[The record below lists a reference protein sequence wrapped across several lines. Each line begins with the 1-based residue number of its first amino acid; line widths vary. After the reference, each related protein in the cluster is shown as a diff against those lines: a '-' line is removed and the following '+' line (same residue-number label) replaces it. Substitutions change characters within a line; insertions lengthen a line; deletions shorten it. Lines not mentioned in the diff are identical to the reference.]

1 MDKDILDQAKD
12 DFKRCHDA
20 ESSQRKMS
28 EECLKFGILGEQW
41 PETVKAEREREGRP
55 CLTINRLPIF
65 QKQVTNDAR
74 MNRAAI
80 HVKPVGDGAN
90 QATARIQTDLIRNI
104 WTQSKAE
111 VAEDT
116 ALDFASAM
124 GFGYMRVAVDYTCND
139 SFDQDIL
146 IERVANP
153 FSIYG
158 DPDSTSATSEDWNI
172 AFETDWY
179 SKSRFEAK
187 GWKWS
192 DLDLSSFESDG
203 TDEPKWK
210 DGKRVRVAA
219 RWTRNEVPTELVRV
233 AMVDAQGQP
242 IRQSEKIM
250 QADEM
255 EKIQDLLSAQGYQVV
270 GTRPTKTYKVKQHIV
285 TGKSVLE
292 TNDWQGKYIPIV
304 PMYGEEWNIAG
315 RRYFFGL
322 FNRSMDP
329 QRMFNYWRTASTE
342 LVALAPKAPYVGAVG
357 AFSTDAAKWATAN
370 VKSHAY
376 VEYDPVPGEPP
387 PQRQAFAGVPAGA
400 LQEAMN
406 ASDDIKSTMGLFDAS
421 IGARSNETSGRAINA
436 RKIEGEV
443 ATFNFTDNRNR
454 CVEHVG
460 RVVVDLI
467 PQVYNVARI
476 LRGIKEDGSTYDV
489 PVNQPVTVQQAP
501 DMGGQ
506 EQYQPA
512 EETIEGITQLF
523 DLTVGKYDVVVS
535 AGPSFTTRREETSEQ
550 MMEFIRVFPQAAP
563 LIGDLLAKNLDWPG
577 AEQVAERLKAMLP
590 PQAAGQVP
598 PIVQQL
604 QQMLQQQ
611 DAQAK
616 EAIGQLQQQIAELQ
630 KQVEDKRIENK
641 LKEFDAETKRIGVVV
656 GAAEKGIVLSRDAN
670 GDFQVQPIVPQM
682 PMQGGPMSEGM
693 PMQGGEMPMGM

>member
-20 ESSQRKMS
+20 EAAQRKMS

-41 PETVKAEREREGRP
+41 PETVKTQRENEGRP
-55 CLTINRLPIF
+55 CLTINRLPVF

-80 HVKPVGDGAN
+80 HVKPIGGGAS

-104 WTQSKAE
+104 WTQSKGE

-124 GFGYMRVAVDYTCND
+124 GFGYMKVAVDYTCND
-139 SFDQDIL
+139 SFDEDIV
-146 IERVANP
+146 IERVSNP

-158 DPDSTSATSEDWNI
+158 DPDSTSATSDDWNI

-179 SKSRFEAK
+179 TKSRFEAK

-192 DLDLSSFESDG
+192 DLDLSSFSGD
-203 TDEPKWK
+203 DNSEPRWY
-210 DGKRVRVAA
+210 DGKRVRVAG
-219 RWTRNEVPTELVRV
+219 RWSRTEVPTDLVKLVKMGANGR
-233 AMVDAQGQP
+233 P
-242 IRQSEKIM
+242 IPGSEKLM
-250 QADEM
+250 QGDEVAKLA
-255 EKIQDLLSAQGYQVV
+255 EEGILEAEGFVIA
-270 GTRPTKTYKVKQHIV
+270 GTRQTKTYKVVQHV
-285 TGKSVLE
+285 LTGKDVIE
-292 TNDWQGKYIPIV
+292 TNEWKGKYIPIV

-322 FNRSMDP
+322 FNRAMDP

-342 LVALAPKAPYVGAVG
+342 LVALAPKAPFVGAVG
-357 AFSTDAAKWATAN
+357 AFATDASKWSTAN

-376 VEYDPVPGEPP
+376 IEYDPVNGEPP
-387 PQRQAFAGVPAGA
+387 PQRQPFAGVPAGA

-421 IGARSNETSGRAINA
+421 IGARSNETSGKAINA
-436 RKIEGEV
+436 RKVEGEI

-454 CVEHVG
+454 CVEHIG
-460 RVVVDLI
+460 KIIVDLI
-467 PQVYNVARI
+467 PQVYTVPRI
-476 LRGIKEDGSTYDV
+476 LRAIKEDGSTYDV
-489 PVNQPVTVQQAP
+489 PVNQPVVAQP
-501 DMGGQ
+501 GEMPGDQ
-506 EQYQPA
+506 EQFSPA
-512 EETIEGITQLF
+512 PEGVEGITQVF
-523 DLTVGKYDVVVS
+523 DLTVGKYDVTVS

-590 PQAAGQVP
+590 PQAQGQVNAV
-598 PIVQQL
+598 VQQL
-604 QQMLQQQ
+604 QQQLEMQDQQ
-611 DAQAK
+611 AQQAV
-616 EAIGQLQQQIAELQ
+616 GQLQQELQ
-630 KQVEDKRIENK
+630 KAQQQVADKTMDSQ
-641 LKEFDAETKRIGVVV
+641 LKAKELEIKAFEAETERLRTIQE
-656 GAAEKGIVLSRDAN
+656 AEAREKDRQARVIESAN
-670 GDFQVQPIVPQM
+670 RQQQDKDPASAGF
-682 PMQGGPMSEGM
+682 
-693 PMQGGEMPMGM
+693 